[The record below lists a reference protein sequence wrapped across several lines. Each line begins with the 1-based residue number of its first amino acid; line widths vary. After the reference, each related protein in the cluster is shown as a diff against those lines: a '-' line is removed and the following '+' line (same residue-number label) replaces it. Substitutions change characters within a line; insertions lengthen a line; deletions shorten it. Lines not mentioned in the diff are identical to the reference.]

1 MDHTT
6 ELLIYFVALFVLPFL
21 GIVAGAHY
29 ERWLKR
35 RRRPRVMDSDW
46 RGF

>member
-1 MDHTT
+1 MM
-6 ELLIYFVALFVLPFL
+6 EILLWLGLAFLLPFM

-35 RRRPRVMDSDW
+35 RRRPRVLDSDW
-46 RGF
+46 RGY